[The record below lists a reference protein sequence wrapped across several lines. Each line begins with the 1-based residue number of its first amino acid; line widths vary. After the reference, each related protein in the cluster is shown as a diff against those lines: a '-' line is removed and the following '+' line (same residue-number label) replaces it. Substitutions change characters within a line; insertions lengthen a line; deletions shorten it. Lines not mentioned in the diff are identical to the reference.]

1 MIVAGACRVVDFV
14 RHHAA
19 VMAAVFLA
27 AAAVSGF
34 YAARHLAIDTDVERM
49 LPANRPWRQQEIAL
63 DRAFPQNRNLL
74 AIVIDGR
81 TPGLADRAASA
92 LAKRL
97 AAEPHLFRNVRRPD
111 GGAFFEREGILF
123 EPEQQVAKTAQELI
137 KAQPLLGELAHDPSL
152 RGLFDAI
159 GLFAHEAEKGRVEA
173 AMIDPALLT
182 LDHVSQGVLAGK
194 GAFLSWQRMVTGKA
208 PEARELRRFIL
219 AQPVLDYA
227 AIEPGARAAAEVR
240 ALAQKLRLE
249 PEEGVRVRMTG
260 PVALDDLQ
268 LANLHNGAITS
279 ALLSMVLVCLILF
292 LALRSVKLVAA
303 LLLTLACGLLL
314 TAGFAAMAIGSLN
327 PISIAFAVLFVG
339 LAGDFGI
346 QFAVRYRSERYRLG
360 DLGAALSA
368 TGGWACGA
376 LLLAAAATAIGF
388 FSFLPTG
395 YKGVVQLGVIAGA
408 GMIIGFMLNF
418 LLLPALLALLRPAGE
433 PQALGLRWAEPF
445 DRFLLSRRR
454 TVLLGALLLAALGLA
469 ALPRLSFDFD
479 PLDLQNPH
487 AEAVKTLLDMMR
499 DGVSSPYTAEVMT
512 PSVAAAKS
520 LSARLS
526 RLPQVAEVRNIW
538 SFVPQGQK
546 KKLAS
551 LADLSLLLGPSLSPI
566 SLRDAPSPA
575 QSLAA
580 IAKSR
585 DALARLGAK
594 EGAGSPA
601 SLFAQTLDQVL
612 ARGPRVLPALQKALI
627 SGLPHELVL
636 LRQLLSAKPVTL
648 ESLPQDLR
656 RDWVTPDGRARIEAI
671 PHGNARKRK
680 VLRRFVRA
688 VRKLAPE
695 ATGSAV
701 TVQEIGGLV
710 TRAFLEAGAIGLL
723 AIAGLLAIVLRRLRD
738 VLNAIL
744 PLLLALVLTLAT
756 TAAIGIPLNYAN
768 IIALPL
774 LFGIGVA
781 FDIYFV
787 MNWRAGISEHL
798 QSSTARAV
806 VFSALTTMSAFGSL
820 ALSSDPGLSDIGEM
834 LVVALGY
841 TLLSTLIIL
850 PSLLGPAPAAAGRS
864 LPQEGRQRAPLPQ
877 DLHSL

>member
-680 VLRRFVRA
+680 VLRRFVSA